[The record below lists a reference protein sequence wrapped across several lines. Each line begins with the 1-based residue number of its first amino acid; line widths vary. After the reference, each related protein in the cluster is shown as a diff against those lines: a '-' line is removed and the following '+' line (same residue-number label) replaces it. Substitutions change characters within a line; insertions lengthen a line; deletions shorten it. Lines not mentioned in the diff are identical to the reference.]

1 MAAAYKGRRIEVEFN
16 IGGGDSSF
24 FGGEVQLAQW
34 LACLSSRTRGAWRFK
49 IDFDDGEK
57 RWCSTDEGRMRWEGQ
72 AEAEEAE
79 ADVAAEAE
87 AEEAEAL
94 RREGGAE
101 GDGVLRGEVRDEL
114 RSELCEAVRNE
125 LRSELREE
133 LLEELRTNEEEDL
146 REQLKESVRL
156 GLREELEEEV
166 REELAGMLCDELREA
181 AQAQVLE
188 EARRD
193 FEIERWAPTE
203 AVERHQVSAF
213 ASLPPSLPEPMPVA
227 PLPPELL
234 MGCACSLES
243 FSQKIVDTFIRDQA
257 ILLQQLSAAQAD
269 VRPCLYINYFP
280 VPPPPFPFAAPCL
293 PIWLTPS
300 HCSPHLSTHRPEMKW
315 LLARTQRV
323 TSLVRSSRWVVYTV
337 ASPTLC
343 LLCLPTSACLFCLF
357 CIWP

>member
-1 MAAAYKGRRIEVEFN
+1 M
-16 IGGGDSSF
+16 
-24 FGGEVQLAQW
+24 
-34 LACLSSRTRGAWRFK
+34 
-49 IDFDDGEK
+49 
-57 RWCSTDEGRMRWEGQ
+57 
-72 AEAEEAE
+72 AEEAE

-87 AEEAEAL
+87 AEAR
-94 RREGGAE
+94 RREGETE

-213 ASLPPSLPEPMPVA
+213 ASLPPSLPEPKPVA
-227 PLPPELL
+227 PLPPQLL
-234 MGCACSLES
+234 MGCARSPKS
-243 FSQKIVDTFIRDQA
+243 SWQKILDTFICDRA
-257 ILLQQLSAAQAD
+257 SLLQQLTAAQAD
-269 VRPCLYINYFP
+269 VRPCLRAS
-280 VPPPPFPFAAPCL
+280 PPFPFAPRAPPCL
-293 PIWLTPS
+293 PTRLSPSPLLSSSVHPQARDEVAAREHAEGHIASADQQVGGRTPLPPLPFAS
-300 HCSPHLSTHRPEMKW
+300 CTSP
-315 LLARTQRV
+315 
-323 TSLVRSSRWVVYTV
+323 
-337 ASPTLC
+337 ASAC
-343 LLCLPTSACLFCLF
+343 LLCLRACL
-357 CIWP
+357 WP